1 MEPINILIIDD
12 ERVICNGCRLALSD
26 EGHLVDICMTGRAGL
41 DAILKGQYDVVLLD
55 LKLPDLGGMEIL
67 STVRK
72 EKPGVY
78 IIVMTG
84 YSSVQNAV
92 EAMKLGA
99 FDYLT
104 KPFSDDELSIAVE
117 KAAENKRLKEE
128 NLSLRQQ
135 LSDQFGFSN
144 IIGESP
150 GILKIFEQIQ
160 KVAPTNS
167 TVLLCGETGT
177 GKELFARAIHAHSKR
192 AARQFVAVDCSTFSS
207 SLLESELFGH
217 VKGAFTGAVKDK
229 AGIFEMANHGSLFL
243 DEVANLDMGTQS
255 KLLRAMET
263 QEFKPVGGSRLKKS
277 NVRIIAATNRD
288 LKTMV
293 DNGEFREDFFYRLNV
308 FPVFIPPL
316 RERKDDIPRL
326 LYHFLKMYCRQ
337 IEKRVD
343 GFSDDALEMLI
354 NNDWPGNVRQL
365 KNVVERLVIMADDQ
379 ILDYRNLT
387 DHWDAD
393 RNQTRGSIPE
403 TLDELKSVK
412 RHLLEKQLG
421 QIERA
426 FLQKA
431 LSAAQ
436 GNITQAAKRVGMQR
450 SNFSALMKKHHLS
463 ANSGQMGAKPADS
476 MK

>member
-1 MEPINILIIDD
+1 
-12 ERVICNGCRLALSD
+12 
-26 EGHLVDICMTGRAGL
+26 
-41 DAILKGQYDVVLLD
+41 
-55 LKLPDLGGMEIL
+55 
-67 STVRK
+67 
-72 EKPGVY
+72 
-78 IIVMTG
+78 
-84 YSSVQNAV
+84 
-92 EAMKLGA
+92 
-99 FDYLT
+99 
-104 KPFSDDELSIAVE
+104 
-117 KAAENKRLKEE
+117 
-128 NLSLRQQ
+128 
-135 LSDQFGFSN
+135 
-144 IIGESP
+144 
-150 GILKIFEQIQ
+150 
-160 KVAPTNS
+160 
-167 TVLLCGETGT
+167 
-177 GKELFARAIHAHSKR
+177 
-192 AARQFVAVDCSTFSS
+192 
-207 SLLESELFGH
+207 
-217 VKGAFTGAVKDK
+217 
-229 AGIFEMANHGSLFL
+229 
-243 DEVANLDMGTQS
+243 
-255 KLLRAMET
+255 
-263 QEFKPVGGSRLKKS
+263 VGGSRLKKS

-412 RHLLEKQLG
+412 RHLLENQFG

-431 LSAAQ
+431 LSVAQ
-436 GNITQAAKRVGMQR
+436 CNVTQAAKRVGMQR